1 MYMVAQ
7 HRIYNGLMPNFR
19 HRMTMFK
26 RFSMLTVLFSTLLL
40 LTLQLGF
47 IANSV
52 AGNSSGFSVFTD
64 NADKD
69 EFLHPDEAFKLNVIA
84 KDRNTLEGQFTV
96 TPGYYLYKERVTFE
110 IKDATL
116 GSIKNVDLPAGDMK
130 DDPNFG
136 AQEVY
141 HHDFA
146 VNINL
151 DNAAQNIVVHA
162 RFQGCSEKGLCY
174 APQLKT
180 YDIDLSKA
188 ATASNIASTTV
199 VSSNEDEATSLLKS
213 GKLWLI
219 AAGFFGF
226 GLLLSF
232 TPCVLPMIPILS
244 GIIVGDKKAHKVETS
259 RLHSFNLSLAYV
271 LGIALSYTI
280 AGVAAGLS
288 GQLLSNA
295 LQSPMMLTATALI
308 FVVLSFSMFGFY
320 ELRLPRAIEER
331 MVNTSNKLKGG
342 QFLGVFVMGVIS
354 ALIVS
359 PCVAAPLAG
368 ALLYISQ
375 TRDVILGGVA
385 LFALSIGMGVP
396 LLLIGAS
403 AGHVLPKAG
412 GWMTAV
418 RNLFGVLMLAV
429 AIFIISP
436 IIPTSVQLLLWS
448 ALLIIPAIYLHAL
461 DSLPLDSTTGK
472 SHPWMRFWKGVGIM
486 LLIIGIAMLIGAISG
501 AKSPLQPL
509 AGLSFS
515 NNKQVDHL
523 PFIRVKNTAELDAR
537 IDAANGKIVMLD
549 FYADWCTSCKEM
561 ELFTFSDKA
570 VQTALKDAVLLQAD
584 VTGNT
589 PEDLALLQRF
599 NLFGPP
605 GIIFFNRS
613 GQEIKPIRVIGFE
626 DAPKFL
632 TVVNQV
638 NTLKSDECNPLV
650 TC

>member
-1 MYMVAQ
+1 
-7 HRIYNGLMPNFR
+7 
-19 HRMTMFK
+19 MTT
-26 RFSMLTVLFSTLLL
+26 RFSTLVICFTTIFLL
-40 LTLQLGF
+40 ILQLGF
-47 IANSV
+47 STPIFAANST
-52 AGNSSGFSVFTD
+52 GFSAFTD
-64 NADKD
+64 DD
-69 EFLHPDEAFKLNVIA
+69 QFLHPDEAFKLDIVS
-84 KDRNTLEGQFTV
+84 KDSNTLEGIFTIA
-96 TPGYYLYKERVTFE
+96 PGYYLYKERIKFD
-110 IKDATL
+110 IKDASQ
-116 GSIKNVDLPAGDMK
+116 GSIQSVNLPTGDMK

-136 AQEVY
+136 TQEVY

-146 VNINL
+146 ATVTTANTAKNIEV
-151 DNAAQNIVVHA
+151 QA

-174 APQLKT
+174 APQIKT
-180 YDIDLSKA
+180 FNVAMLEGKLPNSENA
-188 ATASNIASTTV
+188 
-199 VSSNEDEATSLLKS
+199 SSNVARSEEDEATSLLKS
-213 GKLWLI
+213 GQLWLI

-226 GLLLSF
+226 GLLLSL

-244 GIIVGDKKAHKVETS
+244 GIIVGDKKAHQHTTS

-280 AGVAAGLS
+280 AGIAAGLS

-295 LQSPMMLTATALI
+295 LQSPGMLMATALI

-320 ELRLPRAIEER
+320 ELRLPHAIEDR
-331 MVNTSNKLKGG
+331 MVNTTNKLKGG

-375 TRDVILGGVA
+375 TRDVVLGGVA

-412 GWMTAV
+412 IWMTAV
-418 RNLFGVLMLAV
+418 RNFFGILMLAV
-429 AIFIISP
+429 AIYIISP
-436 IIPTSVQLLLWS
+436 IIPTGIQMILWS

-461 DSLPLDSTTGK
+461 DNLPLDSTTGR
-472 SHPWMRFWKGVGIM
+472 SHPWMRFWKGIGIM
-486 LLIIGIAMLIGAISG
+486 LLVLGIAMLIGAVSG
-501 AKSPLQPL
+501 AKSPLKPL
-509 AGLSFS
+509 SGLRVTDS
-515 NNKQVDHL
+515 NQYQSHL
-523 PFIRVKNTAELDAR
+523 PFIRVKNTAELDAK
-537 IDAANGKIVMLD
+537 IDDAKGKIVMLD

-561 ELFTFSDKA
+561 ELLTFSDHA
-570 VQTALKDAVLLQAD
+570 VQQALKDAVVLQAD
-584 VTGNT
+584 VTANT

-613 GQEIKPIRVIGFE
+613 GQEIKPIRVIGYE
-626 DAPKFL
+626 DAANFL
-632 TVVNQV
+632 STVNRVNA
-638 NTLKSDECNPLV
+638 LKSDECNPLV

>member
-1 MYMVAQ
+1 M
-7 HRIYNGLMPNFR
+7 L
-19 HRMTMFK
+19 K
-26 RFSMLTVLFSTLLL
+26 RFSTLLL
-40 LTLQLGF
+40 CFSTLLFLIAQLGF
-47 IANSV
+47 SANSL
-52 AGNSSGFSVFTD
+52 AANSSSSGFSAFTD
-64 NADKD
+64 GVEED
-69 EFLHPDEAFKLNVIA
+69 EFLHPDEAFKLDVIA
-84 KDRNTLEGQFTV
+84 KDSNNLDAIFTIA
-96 TPGYYLYKERVTFE
+96 PGYYLYKERIKFE
-110 IKDATL
+110 IKDAAL
-116 GSIKNVDLPAGDMK
+116 GSISAVDLPAGDIK

-136 AQEVY
+136 RQEVY

-146 VNINL
+146 ANIATE
-151 DNAAQNIVVHA
+151 NAAQDLVIHA

-180 YDIDLSKA
+180 FNVTMPADAI
-188 ATASNIASTTV
+188 ATNNTNIPTTGTPNNTST
-199 VSSNEDEATSLLKS
+199 NGEDEATSLLKS

-244 GIIVGDKKAHKVETS
+244 GIIVGDKKAHHHETS

-280 AGVAAGLS
+280 AGIAAGLS

-295 LQSPMMLTATALI
+295 LQSPWVLAATALI
-308 FVVLSFSMFGFY
+308 FVILSFSMFGFY
-320 ELRLPRAIEER
+320 ELRLPHSIEER
-331 MVNTSNKLKGG
+331 MVNTTNKLKGG
-342 QFLGVFVMGVIS
+342 QFLGVFIMGVIS

-375 TRDVILGGVA
+375 TRDVVLGGVA

-418 RNLFGVLMLAV
+418 RNFFGILMLAV

-436 IIPTSVQLLLWS
+436 IIPSSLQLVLWA
-448 ALLIIPAIYLHAL
+448 ALLIIPAMYLHAL
-461 DSLPLDSTTGK
+461 DNLPLDSATGR
-472 SHPWMRFWKGVGIM
+472 SHPWMRFWKGIGIM
-486 LLIIGIAMLIGAISG
+486 LLIVGIAMLIGAVSG

-509 AGLSFS
+509 SGLSIS
-515 NNKQVDHL
+515 TNKQAEHQL
-523 PFIRVKNTAELDAR
+523 PFVRVKNTAELDAR
-537 IDAANGKIVMLD
+537 IDAANGKVVMLD

-561 ELFTFSDKA
+561 ELFTFSDPA
-570 VQTALKDAVLLQAD
+570 VKSSLKDAVLLQAD
-584 VTGNT
+584 VTANT

-599 NLFGPP
+599 NLYGPP

-626 DAPKFL
+626 EAPKFL
-632 TVVNQV
+632 ATVNRVNS
-638 NTLKSDECNPLV
+638 LKADECNPLIA
-650 TC
+650 C

>member
-1 MYMVAQ
+1 M
-7 HRIYNGLMPNFR
+7 L
-19 HRMTMFK
+19 K
-26 RFSMLTVLFSTLLL
+26 RFSTLVVSFGTLILL
-40 LTLQLGF
+40 MSPLGF
-47 IANSV
+47 VANSF
-52 AGNSSGFSVFTD
+52 AANTSSGGFSVFTD
-64 NADKD
+64 SADED

-84 KDRNTLEGQFTV
+84 KDSNTLEAIFTV
-96 TPGYYLYKERVTFE
+96 SPGYYLYKERIKFE
-110 IKDATL
+110 IKDAAL
-116 GSIKNVDLPAGDMK
+116 GSVSSVDLPAGDIK

-136 AQEVY
+136 KQEVY
-141 HHDFA
+141 HHNFA
-146 VNINL
+146 ANINTE
-151 DNAAQNIVVHA
+151 NATQHLVIHA

-180 YDIDLSKA
+180 FNVAMADA
-188 ATASNIASTTV
+188 AMNNGAAPSNNENTLINTSTN
-199 VSSNEDEATSLLKS
+199 SEDEATNLLKS

-244 GIIVGDKKAHKVETS
+244 GIIVGDKKAHRHETS

-280 AGVAAGLS
+280 AGIAAGLS
-288 GQLLSNA
+288 GHLLSNA
-295 LQSPMMLTATALI
+295 LQSPWMLTATALI

-320 ELRLPRAIEER
+320 ELRLPHTIEER
-331 MVNTSNKLKGG
+331 MVNTTNKLKGG
-342 QFLGVFVMGVIS
+342 QFLGVFIMGVIS

-375 TRDVILGGVA
+375 TRDVVLGGVA

-418 RNLFGVLMLAV
+418 RNFFGILMLAV

-436 IIPTSVQLLLWS
+436 ITPVSLQMMLWA
-448 ALLIIPAIYLHAL
+448 ALLIIPAMYLHAL
-461 DSLPLDSTTGK
+461 DNLPLDIATGR
-472 SHPWMRFWKGVGIM
+472 SHPWMRFWKGIGIM
-486 LLIIGIAMLIGAISG
+486 LLIVGIAMLIGAVSG

-509 AGLSFS
+509 SGISIS
-515 NNKQVDHL
+515 SNKQPEHHL
-523 PFIRVKNTAELDAR
+523 PFVRVKNTAELDAR
-537 IDAANGKIVMLD
+537 IESANGKVVMLD

-561 ELFTFSDKA
+561 ELFTFSDPA
-570 VQTALKDAVLLQAD
+570 VQKSLKNAVLLQAD
-584 VTGNT
+584 VTANT

-599 NLFGPP
+599 NLYGPP

-613 GQEIKPIRVIGFE
+613 GQEIKPIKVIGYE
-626 DAPKFL
+626 DATKFL
-632 TVVNQV
+632 AIVNRV
-638 NTLKSDECNPLV
+638 NSLKPDECNPLV
-650 TC
+650 AC